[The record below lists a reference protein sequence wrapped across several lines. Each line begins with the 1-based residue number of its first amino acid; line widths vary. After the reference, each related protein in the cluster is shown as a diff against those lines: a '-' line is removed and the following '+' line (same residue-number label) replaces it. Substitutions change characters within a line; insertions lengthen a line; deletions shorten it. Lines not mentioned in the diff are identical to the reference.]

1 MNADTNVQAHPNDL
15 LPATPEDAELQRQ
28 VERVLAYKRY
38 RKHTRPFRR
47 TFRGIITRKDAER
60 FYITRARKSARAL
73 QALEEA
79 RNAA

>member
-1 MNADTNVQAHPNDL
+1 MSPHEQ
-15 LPATPEDAELQRQ
+15 LPATPEDAALRRQ
-28 VERVLAYKRY
+28 IERALAYKRY

-60 FYITRARKSARAL
+60 FFISRARQSARAL

-79 RNAA
+79 RNAAE